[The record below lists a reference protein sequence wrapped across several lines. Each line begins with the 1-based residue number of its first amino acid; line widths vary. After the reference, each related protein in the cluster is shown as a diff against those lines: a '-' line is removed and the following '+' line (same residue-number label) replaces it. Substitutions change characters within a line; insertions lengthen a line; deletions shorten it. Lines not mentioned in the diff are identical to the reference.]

1 MSQFVLT
8 ALRLRQ
14 FRSYNEYA
22 IELSP
27 GVNIVVGPNASGNTN
42 LLESIL
48 LITGSPSFRAQFT
61 HVIEQDTDWARIDGE
76 AGDKKRTLK
85 IEQNQHLT
93 KRTYELD
100 GLIKHRL
107 SYGDTIPVVVFE
119 PEHMRLLTGSPEL
132 RRAFFDT
139 ILAELY
145 PMYQKDLTAYKRT
158 LAQRNRLL
166 KNKPSSLEQQL
177 FAWNVRLSQL
187 AGLLV
192 VRRLELIEHINEQLS
207 GIYSEI
213 AQKETVCSITYIS
226 SLAVEN
232 YETSMLKK
240 LEADIEKDMV
250 RGFTGTGP
258 HREDFAV
265 HIRGKQADVTASRGE
280 TRTLVL
286 ALKLLEL
293 QFLEQARGSKPL
305 LLLDDVFSEL
315 DGSRR
320 KSLTK
325 YVENYQT
332 ILTTTDA
339 DVVVKDFTKQAN
351 ILALG

>member
-1 MSQFVLT
+1 MPQFTLT

-27 GVNIVVGPNASGNTN
+27 GVNIVVGPNASGKTN

-48 LITGSPSFRAQFT
+48 LITGSPSFRAQFV
-61 HVIEQDTDWARIDGE
+61 HVIEQGNEWARIDGE
-76 AGDKKRTLK
+76 SGSIKRTLK
-85 IEQNQHLT
+85 IEQNLHLT

-100 GLIKHRL
+100 GLTKHRL
-107 SYGDTIPVVVFE
+107 SYADTVPVVVFE

-132 RRAFFDT
+132 RRSFFDT
-139 ILAELY
+139 TLAELY
-145 PMYQKDLTAYKRT
+145 PAYQKDLTAYKRT

-166 KNKPSSLEQQL
+166 KTKPASLEQQL
-177 FAWNVRLSQL
+177 FAWNVRLAQL

-192 VRRLELIEHINEQLS
+192 VRRLELVDSINEQLS

-213 AQKETVCSITYIS
+213 AQKQTGCMLTYQTQ
-226 SLAVEN
+226 LNTDN
-232 YETSMLKK
+232 YETSMLRK
-240 LEADIEKDMV
+240 LEADIEKDIL
-250 RGFTGTGP
+250 RGFTGAGP

-265 HIRGKQADVTASRGE
+265 HIRGQQADITASRGE
-280 TRTLVL
+280 TRTLLL

-293 QFLEQARGSKPL
+293 QFLEKARGSKPI

-320 KSLTK
+320 KALTH
-325 YVENYQT
+325 YLQNYQT
-332 ILTTTDA
+332 IITTTDA
-339 DVVVKDFTKQAN
+339 DVVLKEFAQASN
-351 ILALG
+351 LISLS

>member
-1 MSQFVLT
+1 MSQFILT
-8 ALRLRQ
+8 SLRLRQ

-22 IELSP
+22 IELNP
-27 GVNIVVGPNASGNTN
+27 GVNIVVGPNASGKTN

-48 LITGSPSFRAQFT
+48 LITGSPSFRTQFVN
-61 HVIEQDTDWARIDGE
+61 VIENGKDWARIDGQ

-85 IEQNQHLT
+85 IEQVQHLT
-93 KRTYELD
+93 KKTYELD

-107 SYGDTIPVVVFE
+107 GFADTIPTVVFE

-132 RRAFFDT
+132 RRTFFDT
-139 ILAELY
+139 ILAEIY
-145 PMYQKDLTAYKRT
+145 PTYQKDLTAYKRT

-166 KNKPSSLEQQL
+166 KTKPISLQQQL
-177 FAWNVRLSQL
+177 FAWNVRLAQL

-192 VRRLELIEHINEQLS
+192 ERRVELVADINLQLAE
-207 GIYSEI
+207 IYSKI
-213 AQKETVCSITYIS
+213 AQKQTDCQLDYLTPINTN
-226 SLAVEN
+226 N
-232 YETSMLKK
+232 YETSILKK
-240 LEADIEKDMV
+240 LEHDLDKDIL
-250 RGFTGTGP
+250 RGYTGAGP

-265 HIRGKQADVTASRGE
+265 HIRGQKADVTASRGE

-293 QFLEQARGSKPL
+293 QFLERTRGSKPL

-320 KSLTK
+320 IALTQ
-325 YVENYQT
+325 YLQDYQT
-332 ILTTTDA
+332 IITTTDA
-339 DVVVKDFTKQAN
+339 DVVAKNFAQKSN
-351 ILALG
+351 LISL

>member
-1 MSQFVLT
+1 MSQFTLT

-27 GVNIVVGPNASGNTN
+27 GVNIVVGPNASGKTN

-61 HVIEQDTDWARIDGE
+61 HVIEQGTEWARIDGE
-76 AGDKKRTLK
+76 SGDKKRTLK

-100 GLIKHRL
+100 GQTKHRL
-107 SYGDTIPVVVFE
+107 GYADTVPVVVFE

-132 RRAFFDT
+132 RRSFFDT

-145 PMYQKDLTAYKRT
+145 PAYQKDLTAYKRT

-166 KNKPSSLEQQL
+166 KTKPVSLEQQL

-192 VRRLELIEHINEQLS
+192 VRRLELITDINKQLAS
-207 GIYSEI
+207 IYSEI
-213 AQKETVCSITYIS
+213 AQKQTNCELTY
-226 SLAVEN
+226 LTPLNTDN

-240 LEADIEKDMV
+240 LEADIEKDML
-250 RGFTGTGP
+250 RGFTGAGP
-258 HREDFAV
+258 HREDFSV
-265 HIRGKQADVTASRGE
+265 QIRGQQADITASRGE

-320 KSLTK
+320 KALTR
-325 YVENYQT
+325 YLQNYQT
-332 ILTTTDA
+332 IITTTDA
-339 DVVVKDFTKQAN
+339 DVVLKEFAQASN
-351 ILALG
+351 LISLS

>member
-27 GVNIVVGPNASGNTN
+27 GVNIVVGPNASGKTN

-61 HVIEQDTDWARIDGE
+61 HVIEQHKEWARVDGE
-76 AGDKKRTLK
+76 SAGSKRTLK
-85 IEQNQHLT
+85 VEQINGVT

-100 GLIKHRL
+100 GQTKHRL
-107 SYGDTIPVVVFE
+107 NFNDTVPVVVFE

-132 RRAFFDT
+132 RRSFFDT

-145 PMYQKDLTAYKRT
+145 PTYQKDLTAYKRT

-166 KNKPSSLEQQL
+166 KTKPTSLEQQL

-192 VRRLELIEHINEQLS
+192 TRRLELIADINKQLAV
-207 GIYSEI
+207 IYSEI
-213 AQKETVCSITYIS
+213 AQKNTDCTLEYQTALNT
-226 SLAVEN
+226 EN

-240 LEADIEKDMV
+240 LEADIDKDIL
-250 RGFTGTGP
+250 RGFTGAGP

-265 HIRGKQADVTASRGE
+265 HIRGQQAEITASRGE

-293 QFLEQARGSKPL
+293 QFIERVRGSKPL

-332 ILTTTDA
+332 IVTTTDA
-339 DVVVKDFTKQAN
+339 DVVVKDFTKRAN
-351 ILALG
+351 IIALG